1 MVTLVEMWSQI
12 DIGCRTKREVI
23 MIYDKLRESENLVA
37 ATTEAVGVEAR
48 KWFEISAS
56 SGTTRPSRIHL
67 EGSHPDSDI

>member
-12 DIGCRTKREVI
+12 DIGCHTKREVI

-48 KWFEISAS
+48 KSRDQLDS
-56 SGTTRPSRIHL
+56 SP
-67 EGSHPDSDI
+67 